1 MQDLIIHLHF
11 EDYYQTINLGK
22 TVKPRLTVGS
32 EDTND
37 VVIKSRFVE
46 RCCMILTRSQG
57 DWCIEDP
64 VRSGIIFNG
73 RNIDKRSLEVG
84 DKFIIA
90 SLDKKSVKM
99 YAFVEKASEYEG
111 AYEHYSLPK
120 GLITV
125 GNSTSASISFEDET
139 IDDYGFQI
147 VNENQKYYIDSIKS
161 KKYIDDDQKKCVY
174 VNGKRIT
181 NQYELRDQDT
191 IFYGGNSIVFH
202 HDKREKNIDGYMID
216 DTQVYLSIQGK
227 SLTVNGLD
235 IYIPPSKN
243 IEDDHFEIQSRIY
256 PQINKSQV
264 IIENPRP
271 VESKPSISWLSILLP
286 PALMMTALFV
296 IMPLLNGGS
305 GYGGMMIVFSGI
317 AVITSIVNYIMQI
330 NNYHKKNKSR
340 VTDYERLLDERRVV
354 LTKYYEQER
363 DALIRLHGDYISTR
377 DKVMTKDRSLWER
390 SITHED
396 FLETKLGIGNAK
408 FSTPVEVPTLDVT
421 AIEKDPLVIKAH
433 ELKKEFSQIENVPLS
448 INLRRDNV
456 VSLLGKQGEVKY
468 LLRTIINQVVT
479 NHSYEEVK
487 LVFIL
492 SEQDQ
497 KDLAWV
503 RWLPHTWD
511 DNRQHRF
518 IATKKSDAKQ
528 MLSNIHDVIKERMSE
543 DTNLIKKVNVPHF
556 IFIITNREIIQNH
569 PMVSTLVAPNES
581 VGIST
586 IFALKDT
593 DWVPPHA
600 KCEIHMDYQKGEL
613 TMNGNR
619 QNTRLFEVEKI
630 TAEQMDD
637 FARMMAPIR
646 IKHMA
651 SSLGIPNTVSLFDV
665 LGITSLDGLNISDHW
680 QNNKSYRSL
689 KTPIGMK
696 MGQELFYFD
705 IHEKE
710 HGPHGLVAGTTGS
723 GKSETLLSYLVS
735 LSAHYHPHYVG
746 FVIIDYKGG
755 GMANDIE
762 DLPHLLGTIT
772 NLDESDIHRALVSIK
787 SELKRRQR
795 LFDKYK
801 LNHIDAYQKL
811 YAQGGA
817 SEPLP
822 HLILVVDEFAEL
834 KSDQP
839 EFMKEIIS
847 AARIGRSLGLHLILA
862 TQKPSG
868 VVDEQIWSNSRFKLC
883 LKVSTPED
891 SREVIKR
898 SDASYITL
906 PGRGYM
912 QIGNDEMF
920 ELFQSG
926 YGGLPCNTE
935 TDDSSMFRVNLTG
948 TKEKIYPLHK
958 KIISDG
964 ETQLKALVKHI
975 YETAE
980 ANDIEQLDGPWKLPL
995 KHKYILDTTSMNKNG
1010 DLIIPIGQYDDPSNQ
1025 AQGEYLINLSD
1036 LGSTMIYG
1044 VSAIGKTTLLQT
1056 ILNVLIFNYSSKD
1069 VNVYVCDFG
1078 SRILKIYEDTPHVG
1092 AVVLSEEMDR
1102 FERLLD
1108 YLKQTIVSRKKMF
1121 TDNGVTSLEAYNHIP
1136 NHSLPQI
1143 VMIIDRVEYLREFED
1158 KGYINQ
1164 LEQLIRE
1171 GMSYGVCAIGTTSN
1185 STSLS
1190 FKLANVFTN
1199 NLTFTMT
1206 EKAEYNAVFGQSI
1219 DILPSNIKGRCLGK
1233 LGKRLVE
1240 LQVYLPEQGES
1251 EYEMTQLIKNKIQ
1264 GIEEDHKAY
1273 EILPLHEKIEP
1284 TSAII
1289 TTDTSGTKINLGVDV
1304 HTLEEASIYLHEFGG
1319 FLVSGLRKSGKT
1331 TLFKTILKDAND
1343 MSITIFDNFDGEL
1356 NEFETKGMYVKDI
1369 RNFDESKLTYQENDR
1384 QIIFIND
1391 FTYFD
1396 KMASDS
1402 LKQSMAQVIGNAMYN
1417 ETNVFVSV
1425 KNGYTFNYDPLSN
1438 LVKGLDTGIV
1448 YGHAE
1453 QSLQMLGIKVSYDMM
1468 KEQLRPGQGYF
1479 ASVRDNLKIQ
1489 TYIDKEL

>member
-1 MQDLIIHLHF
+1 MQDLMIHLHF
-11 EDYYQTINLGK
+11 EDYYKTINLAK
-22 TVKPRLTVGS
+22 TVKPRLTIGS
-32 EDTND
+32 DDTND
-37 VVIKSRFVE
+37 VVIKSRYVE
-46 RCCMILTRSQG
+46 RCCLILTRSQG

-73 RNIDKRSLEVG
+73 RNIDKRSLEIG
-84 DKFIIA
+84 DQFVIA

-99 YAFVEKASEYEG
+99 YAFVEKASDYDG
-111 AYEHYSLPK
+111 AYEYYSMPS

-125 GNSTSASISFEDET
+125 GNSPSASLVFDDGS
-139 IDDYGFQI
+139 IDDYGFQM
-147 VNENQKYYIDSIKS
+147 VSENQKYYIDSVKS
-161 KKYIDDDQKKCVY
+161 KKYKDEDQKKCVY

-181 NQYELRDQDT
+181 HQYELRDQDT
-191 IFYGGNSIVFH
+191 IFYGGNAIVFH
-202 HDKREKNIDGYMID
+202 YEKREKNIDGYMID
-216 DTQVYLSIQGK
+216 DTQVYLSVQGK
-227 SLTVNGLD
+227 SLSVNGLD
-235 IYIPPSKN
+235 PYTPPSKN

-256 PQINKSQV
+256 PQVNKAQV

-271 VESKPSISWLSILLP
+271 IESKPSINWLSILLP
-286 PALMMTALFV
+286 PALMITALFV
-296 IMPLLNGGS
+296 IMPMLNGGG
-305 GYGGMMIVFSGI
+305 GYGGMMVVFSGI
-317 AVITSIVNYIMQI
+317 AVITSVVNYVMQV
-330 NNYHKKNKSR
+330 NSYHKKNKSR

-354 LTKYYEQER
+354 LSKHYEQEKN
-363 DALIRLHGDYISTR
+363 ALNRLHGDYISTR

-390 SITHED
+390 SIAHED
-396 FLETKLGIGNAK
+396 FLETKLGIGNTS
-408 FSTPVEVPTLDVT
+408 FSTPIEVPTLDVT
-421 AIEKDPLVIKAH
+421 AIEKDPLVVKAH

-448 INLRRDNV
+448 INLKRDNV

-468 LLRTIINQVVT
+468 LLRTMINQLVT
-479 NHSYEEVK
+479 NHSYEELK

-492 SEQDQ
+492 SERDQD
-497 KDLAWV
+497 DWSWA

-511 DNRQHRF
+511 DNRQHRYM
-518 IATKKSDAKQ
+518 ATKKSDAKQ

-556 IFIITNREIIQNH
+556 IFIITNRDIIQNH
-569 PMVSTLVAPNES
+569 PMVSILVAPDES
-581 VGIST
+581 IGIST

-613 TMNGNR
+613 TVYGNR
-619 QNTRLFEVEKI
+619 QNTQLFEVEKL
-630 TAEQMDD
+630 TVSQMDE

-651 SSLGIPNTVSLFDV
+651 SSLGIPNTVSLFDI
-665 LGITSLDGLNISDHW
+665 LGVNSLEALNILDYW
-680 QNNKSYRSL
+680 NQNKSYRSL

-735 LSAHYHPHYVG
+735 LSVNYHPHYVG

-762 DLPHLLGTIT
+762 GLPHLLGTIT

-817 SEPLP
+817 EEPLP

-912 QIGNDEMF
+912 QIGNDELF

-926 YGGLPCNTE
+926 YGGFLGQSVIE
-935 TDDSSMFRVNLTG
+935 DDYSLFRVSLSG
-948 TKEKIYPLHK
+948 SKEKIYPLHK
-958 KIISDG
+958 KAASEGD
-964 ETQLKALVKHI
+964 TQLKALVKKI
-975 YETAE
+975 NETAE
-980 ANDIEQLDGPWKLPL
+980 RNDIHQLDGPWKLPL
-995 KHKYILDTTSMNKNG
+995 KRKYVLNNRLTLASNDIE
-1010 DLIIPIGQYDDPSNQ
+1010 IPLGWYDDPNHQ
-1025 AQGEYLINLSD
+1025 AQGEYRLNLTDS
-1036 LGSTMIYG
+1036 GSTMIYG
-1044 VSAIGKTTLLQT
+1044 ISAIGKTTLIQT
-1056 ILNVLIFNYSSKD
+1056 IINVLIFNYSVSD
-1069 VNVYVCDFG
+1069 LNLYVCDFG
-1078 SRILKIYEDTPHVG
+1078 SRILKLYEQTPHVG

-1108 YLKQTIVSRKKMF
+1108 YLKKAIATRKKLF
-1121 TDNGVTSLEAYNHIP
+1121 TKNGVTSLQAYNQIP
-1136 NHSLPQI
+1136 ELSLPQI
-1143 VMIIDRVEYLREFED
+1143 ILIIDRVEYLREFED
-1158 KGYINQ
+1158 KGYINT

-1171 GMSYGVCAIGTTSN
+1171 GMSYGVSAIGTTSN
-1185 STSLS
+1185 STSLP

-1199 NLTFTMT
+1199 NLAFTMT

-1219 DILPSNIKGRCLGK
+1219 NLTPGNIKGRCLGK
-1233 LGKRLVE
+1233 LDANLVE
-1240 LQVYLPEQGES
+1240 FQVYLPEQGDS
-1251 EYEMTQLIKNKIQ
+1251 EYEMTQLIKSKI
-1264 GIEEDHKAY
+1264 EDINATDKAY
-1273 EILPLHEKIEP
+1273 EILPLNEKIEP
-1284 TSAII
+1284 LSDII
-1289 TTDTSGTKINLGVDV
+1289 TTDANGVKVNLGVDV
-1304 HTLEEASIYLHEFGG
+1304 HNLEEASIYLHEFGG

-1331 TLFKTILKDAND
+1331 TFFKMLLSGMND
-1343 MSITIFDNFDGEL
+1343 MSLTIFDNFDGEL
-1356 NEFETKGMYVKDI
+1356 SEFESLGLYIKDI
-1369 RNFDESKLTYQENDR
+1369 RNFDEETLIEKTDER

-1391 FTYFD
+1391 YTYFD

-1402 LKQSMAQVIGNAMYN
+1402 LKQLMAQIIGNAMYN
-1417 ETNVFVSV
+1417 ETNIFVSV

-1438 LVKGLDTGIV
+1438 LIKGLDTGIV

-1453 QSLQMLGIKVSYDMM
+1453 QALQMLGIRVSYDMM

-1479 ASVRDNLKIQ
+1479 ASIRDNLKIQ
-1489 TYIDKEL
+1489 TYVEV